1 MSIWLS
7 LYQLANRFHRMRT
20 VIREFA
26 HWALL
31 RCRWDVEDYF
41 DPDPDAE
48 GKMYIREGGFI
59 ENAEFF
65 DASFFRIS
73 LAEVGGS
80 LPAAFYP
87 EQHFSV
93 PGFTTV
99 PARWM

>member
-1 MSIWLS
+1 MSTWLS
-7 LYQLANRFHRMRT
+7 LYQLAHRFHRTRR
-20 VIREFA
+20 VIHREFA
-26 HWALL
+26 HSALF

-80 LPAAFYP
+80 LPIASYP
-87 EQHFSV
+87 E
-93 PGFTTV
+93 
-99 PARWM
+99 